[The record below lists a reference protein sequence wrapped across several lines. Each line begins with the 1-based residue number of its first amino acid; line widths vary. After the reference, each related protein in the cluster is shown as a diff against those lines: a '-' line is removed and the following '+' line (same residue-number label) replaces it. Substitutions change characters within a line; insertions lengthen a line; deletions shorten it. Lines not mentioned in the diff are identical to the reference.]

1 MKHIITGLLCVCL
14 LLCNLSIIPGK
25 RAQAGKV
32 CLTSRAVT
40 IIKGQCAFIGLK
52 GTDSKVKWS
61 VTGKNIKIYETDK
74 NSGNTWPYCYIKA
87 VKTGTGTLKCT
98 VNKKTL
104 KCTVK
109 VLAKPAFIG
118 DFSDDAGEV
127 YLDIFKSGKK
137 YVAFYNQFRLAQ
149 MDWLEGTVKNGI
161 LTLDGDD
168 PAGRPITVTLSCK
181 GSKQIFT
188 FKKTTW
194 KYFTQ
199 GSTIALKKC
208 SGKDGYENALHG
220 IELYF

>member
-1 MKHIITGLLCVCL
+1 
-14 LLCNLSIIPGK
+14 
-25 RAQAGKV
+25 
-32 CLTSRAVT
+32 
-40 IIKGQCAFIGLK
+40 
-52 GTDSKVKWS
+52 
-61 VTGKNIKIYETDK
+61 
-74 NSGNTWPYCYIKA
+74 
-87 VKTGTGTLKCT
+87 
-98 VNKKTL
+98 
-104 KCTVK
+104 
-109 VLAKPAFIG
+109 
-118 DFSDDAGEV
+118 
-127 YLDIFKSGKK
+127 
-137 YVAFYNQFRLAQ
+137 

-181 GSKQIFT
+181 GGKQIFT